1 MIQTIEK
8 VRSFWDRNVCGAHFV
23 KAPYLTAE
31 FFATYREF
39 RYAKEHHLNSL
50 ISWSA
55 AAGES
60 VLEIGLGLGA
70 DSCRWAEHADSFT
83 GIDLTDEAV
92 HATRLHLK
100 MRGLDGR
107 ILKGNAE
114 DLPFDDTEF
123 GIVYSHGVLHHT
135 EDIERALREI
145 RRVLKPNGTFIVML
159 YAKNSLNYWIRIQ
172 CIMRF
177 HLVMSLLRQ
186 KFGRQASEP
195 WATHLENLRQIGWEY
210 FSWNNWPHRC
220 TDGPE
225 CEIANIYSWRE
236 MSRLLEDAGFCVVK
250 HGKAHLPIGLTP
262 KAEQSIA
269 RWIGFY
275 QFAWCRCSAAQL
287 ECA

>member
-8 VRSFWDRNVCGAHFV
+8 VRSFWGRNVCGAHFV
-23 KAPYLTAE
+23 KEPYLTDE
-31 FFATYREF
+31 FFAKYREC

-50 ISWSA
+50 IDWST

-70 DSCRWAEHADSFT
+70 DSCRWAEYADSFT

-92 HATRLHLK
+92 QATSVHLR
-100 MRGLDGR
+100 MRELGGR

-114 DLPFDDTEF
+114 DLPFGDSEF

-135 EDIERALREI
+135 ENIKAALREV
-145 RRVLKPNGTFIVML
+145 RRVLKPDGIFIVML
-159 YAKNSLNYWIRIQ
+159 YTKNSLNYWIRIQ

-177 HLVMSLLRQ
+177 RLFVSLFCQYL
-186 KFGRQASEP
+186 GRKVSEP
-195 WATHLENLRQIGWEY
+195 WATHLKNIRQIGWQY
-210 FSWNNWPHRC
+210 FSWSNWPHRC

-236 MSRLLEDAGFCVVK
+236 MSQLLEEAGFCIVK
-250 HGKAHLPIGLTP
+250 CEKAHLPIGLTP
-262 KAEQSIA
+262 AAEQSIA

-275 QFAWCRCSAAQL
+275 QFAWCRCSVA
-287 ECA
+287 